1 MTPDRGAGAGGEG
14 GSTRAGDVALAGAPN
29 VGKSTLL
36 NALAGERLSIVT
48 ARAQT
53 TRERVLGIVTDERS
67 QLVLVDTPGLLEPR
81 YLFHRAMLGEALRAV
96 READVVLLLLDATRP
111 EERPPAEPLALL
123 ASRRPALFVA
133 VNKVDAGD
141 AAAVAALEAWAMEAL
156 GVRAHR
162 LAAKDGTGVERLRAE
177 LIAALPERPF
187 LYPADDIA
195 AQPVRFFVAEF
206 IRETIFERYEA
217 EIPYATVV
225 RIEEFREAADPVYIR
240 ATIYVE
246 RESQKPI
253 LLGRGGAAI
262 RALGAAARAKI
273 EAFLDTRVFLDL
285 WVKVLPQWR
294 KKASALQYLGYR
306 LPSEGDAA
314 GS

>member
-1 MTPDRGAGAGGEG
+1 MTSDRGAGAGGAG
-14 GSTRAGDVALAGAPN
+14 SSTRAGDVALAGAPN

-53 TRERVLGIVTDERS
+53 TRERVLGIVTDEQS

-81 YLFHRAMLGEALRAV
+81 YLFHRAMLAEALRAV
-96 READVVLLLLDATRP
+96 READLVLLLLDATRP

-133 VNKVDAGD
+133 VNKVDAGE
-141 AAAVAALEAWAMEAL
+141 AAAVVALEAWAMEAL

-162 LAAKDGTGVERLRAE
+162 LAAKDGTGVERLRTD
-177 LIAALPERPF
+177 LVAALPERPF
-187 LYPADDIA
+187 LYPPDDIA

-253 LLGRGGAAI
+253 LLGVRWERRPGRRSKPFWTPAYSWTCG
-262 RALGAAARAKI
+262 
-273 EAFLDTRVFLDL
+273 
-285 WVKVLPQWR
+285 
-294 KKASALQYLGYR
+294 
-306 LPSEGDAA
+306 
-314 GS
+314 

>member
-1 MTPDRGAGAGGEG
+1 
-14 GSTRAGDVALAGAPN
+14 VALAGAPN

-53 TRERVLGIVTDERS
+53 TRERVLGIVTDEQS

-81 YLFHRAMLGEALRAV
+81 YLFHRAMLAEALRAV
-96 READVVLLLLDATRP
+96 READLVLLLLDATRP

-133 VNKVDAGD
+133 VNKVDAGE
-141 AAAVAALEAWAMEAL
+141 AAAVVALEAWAMEAL

-162 LAAKDGTGVERLRAE
+162 LAAKDGTGVERLRTD
-177 LIAALPERPF
+177 LVAALPERPF
-187 LYPADDIA
+187 LYPPDDIA

-253 LLGRGGAAI
+253 LLGRGGAAV

-306 LPSEGDAA
+306 LPSKGDAA